1 MWIKG
6 ITMVWLLVMSVTDII
21 RRRIPIWMLGIQAA
35 LTAGVLFSTA
45 QTGELH
51 VMEVCRAAIPGLL
64 LTAIALATKK
74 AGWADGVILVLL
86 GIQTGYKCCLTA
98 ALTGLFLMALLS
110 VVLLLLRR
118 VKKDTGLP
126 FVPFLLAG
134 WLFGQAGAGI

>member
-6 ITMVWLLVMSVTDII
+6 ITMVWMLVMSVTDVI
-21 RRRIPIWMLGIQAA
+21 RRRIPIWMLGILAA
-35 LTAGVLFSTA
+35 LAAGVLFGTA
-45 QTGELH
+45 QAGELR

-74 AGWADGVILVLL
+74 AGWADGVILLLL
-86 GIQTGYKCCLTA
+86 GIQTGYKSCLTA
-98 ALTGLFLMALLS
+98 ALVGLFLMALLS
-110 VVLLLLRR
+110 IVLLILHR

-134 WLFGQAGAGI
+134 WLFSQAGAGI